1 MGKPQGTL
9 SVYQTA
15 GEDYNTRNAADPLF
29 VIDSESQ
36 ANTSYI
42 IDRGEIA
49 VVQGKVAARLTEGL
63 AWELRQILT
72 EYMDRGRFTV
82 GG

>member
-9 SVYQTA
+9 SVYQTE

-29 VIDSESQ
+29 VIDSETQ

-42 IDRGEIA
+42 IDKGEIA
-49 VVQGKVAARLTEGL
+49 VVQGKVAARLTAGL